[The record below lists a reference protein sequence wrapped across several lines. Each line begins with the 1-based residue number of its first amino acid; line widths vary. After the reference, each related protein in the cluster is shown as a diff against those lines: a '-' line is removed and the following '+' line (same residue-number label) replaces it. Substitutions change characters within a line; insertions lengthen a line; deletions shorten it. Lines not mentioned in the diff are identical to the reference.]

1 MYGPVP
7 IGCCVPNVPDG
18 WKTPFASTVPASALY
33 FFKAAGLAMPKF
45 VSASAP
51 MNDDDGRVSRIV
63 TVELPLVLQP
73 LYRLL
78 SGPGLPAAGC
88 AKPPNTVF
96 Q

>member
-1 MYGPVP
+1 MNGPVP
-7 IGCCVPNVPDG
+7 IGCCVPNVPVG
-18 WKTPFASTVPASALY
+18 WKTPFESTVPASAWY
-33 FFKAAGLAMPKF
+33 FFSAVGLAIPKF

-51 MNDDDGRVSRIV
+51 MNDDERRVRLIV
-63 TVELPLVLQP
+63 TLYCPLALQP